1 MTKKLLTLV
10 VFMFCLAG
18 LLPASAAF
26 KDIKIDLTN
35 GNLLTSD
42 EISNGTTVEFGV
54 AIGDDGTATRVEA
67 GDASANITLKGKYHS
82 NEHGWGN
89 FSATVAVE
97 GPVKVSMGSC
107 AWGGDVTVTNAA
119 GAQVATFNTN
129 TGACYHNDKTA
140 NIAYAYYK
148 GSDATT
154 LTISGGSYTPYIAVE
169 QADPSEIVEE
179 FTVSFDLGDSQAE
192 GVAPESEKVES
203 GSSYTIPANHTL
215 YLDGY
220 TLTGWSDGTTTYA
233 TGGEMT
239 VTADTKLT
247 PVFTANAVTLADR
260 TEAVTLNFDFQRKN
274 GAPTLAY
281 QNKTGIYVT
290 QATVNGQTID
300 VKLDFDTNNGGKIA
314 NAAWTDWCQ
323 MNGGTKLTVPSCKG
337 AVVSIESYSATT
349 TTTIDGQT
357 DYTASGNVVTY
368 TIASSTETIDIVIG
382 DGSYYR
388 YIKIVMPVV
397 SSPSG
402 GKTYTSEPA
411 SVIWNFNSATDYDK
425 VSSVTPEDGFST
437 TAINLGDIEVKGTG
451 TGQATDADGNTVTFV
466 KLQPSG
472 STQSA
477 QWIVKPSK
485 GLTFTPTKVSAYIQ
499 RFGTD
504 AQNGVVVTA
513 LLDDGTSETLGTYTA
528 PRANKAQADDKYG
541 SNDNYTNQFV
551 IELTADQQQKLAS
564 TDGFTLQATVGVSSA
579 KQGGFSDVRIEGLL
593 DGTLIDVAKY
603 TLNATSSPEEGGEI
617 TIYPKNDEYEEGSEV
632 KLTAAKNFGYKF
644 VNWTNA
650 AGEEVSTDATFT
662 YTVNANT
669 ELTANFEK
677 LNTYSLT
684 VNIEGG
690 GKDYMVTWAPEP
702 TTVDG
707 KTMYE
712 EGTTVSLTASSNK
725 IVDFTNW
732 SNGETN
738 SSISISMTQDQ
749 EVTANFS
756 SKDYIVAWDF
766 VNAGNNGR
774 PADFAAAD
782 NDAVTLILRNEAGE
796 TSSWLDK
803 SLYGGGPY
811 EGRNAA
817 VNWRTTGLGDY
828 YWQTCINAAAF
839 TDIKVAS
846 SMTYN
851 YNSYTKHDLQYSLDG
866 ETWTTVGS
874 FNISGAKSWD
884 DEEFDLP
891 SDANNQS
898 AVYLRWKADTSSSV
912 DGTTSNN
919 DGASLADIYITGTAK
934 LIDDGTAPVLV
945 STVPAE
951 GSTNASANGKIILTF
966 DEKVKVGD
974 DVTATLGTSELTPTV
989 SGKTV
994 MFEYKGLEYST
1005 AYTFTL
1011 PAGSVSDLTD
1021 NAIGETITINFSTKT
1036 RPAVAKGLFDFIVP
1050 DDGTFKEAIAA
1061 ADARTDKSVRYRIFV
1076 KRGNYLLPYSE
1087 TETITNNGVT
1097 LPSPIT
1103 YLNSSYVSIIGEDMD
1118 ETVVKNDMKDLTES
1132 GTSYP
1137 IEGLHNVTTLYIQK
1151 KVTNTYIQDI
1161 TLKNGMNDATGRGE
1175 AIEDCGDKT
1184 ICKDVCLHGYQDTY
1198 CSNNQSGRAYFEGG
1212 RLRGRTDF
1220 LCGKGDVFYNGVELV
1235 MCEAGGYIAVPSTPR
1250 KYGYIFKDCVI
1261 TGETSGIDGRYTL
1274 GRPWGSGTPIA
1285 LYIDTRMDV
1294 KPTAEG
1300 WNEMSGGYPARFA
1313 EYNSMTST
1321 GTVISLTNRKK
1332 TFGDG
1337 HTNDPVLTAAEAA
1350 QLTLANVMGDTDDW
1364 DPTEATEQ
1372 ASAPKNVK
1380 LTDTSLTWDNSDYV
1394 LCWAVCK
1401 DGNVVA
1407 FTTEPSYTVD
1417 DANATYSVRA
1427 ANEMGGLGDATEAEL
1442 VTDGISTVGTQVKAL
1457 STKFYNLNGIRTS
1470 KSAKGVN
1477 IKVETLENGKTTVS
1491 KVVK

>member
-1 MTKKLLTLV
+1 MTKRLLTLA

-18 LLPASAAF
+18 LIPASAF

-35 GNLLTSD
+35 GNLLTAD
-42 EISNGTTVEFGV
+42 EIANQTVVEFGV
-54 AIGDDGTATRVEA
+54 AIGDDGTATRVDA
-67 GDASANITLKGKYHS
+67 GDASANITLKGKFHS

-119 GAQVATFNTN
+119 GEQVAKFNTN
-129 TGACYHNDKTA
+129 TGACYHNNKA
-140 NIAYAYYK
+140 ENIASAYYK
-148 GSDATT
+148 GDDATT
-154 LTISGGSYTPYIAVE
+154 LTISGGNYTPYIAVE
-169 QADPSEIVEE
+169 YADPSEIVEE

-192 GVAPESEKVES
+192 GVAPESAKVEL

-215 YLDGY
+215 YLAGS

-233 TGGEMT
+233 VGDAMT

-247 PVFTANAVTLADR
+247 PVFTTNSVALADR
-260 TEAVTLNFDFQRKN
+260 TEAVTLNFDFQRNN

-290 QATVNGQTID
+290 QAIVNGQSID

-314 NAAWTDWCQ
+314 NAAWGDWCQ

-368 TIASSTETIDIVIG
+368 TIASTTETIDIVIG
-382 DGSYYR
+382 DGSYFR
-388 YIKIVMPVV
+388 YIKIEMPVV
-397 SSPSG
+397 SKPVAE
-402 GKTYTSEPA
+402 KTYTNEPA
-411 SVIWNFNSATDYDK
+411 SVIWNFNNTSDYDQA
-425 VSSVTPEDGFST
+425 SSIIPEDGFTST
-437 TAINLGDIEVKGTG
+437 SVNLGDIELNGTG

-466 KLQPSG
+466 KLKPSG
-472 STQSA
+472 STQSV
-477 QWIVKPSK
+477 QWTVKPSK
-485 GLTFTPTKVSAYIQ
+485 GFTFTPTKVSAYIQ

-504 AQNGVVVTA
+504 VQNGVVVTA
-513 LLDDGTSETLGTYTA
+513 LLADGTSETLGTYTA
-528 PRANKAQADDKYG
+528 PRSNRAQADDKYG

-551 IELTADQQQKLAS
+551 IELTEDQQKKFAS
-564 TDGFTLQATVGVSSA
+564 TDGFTLQAAVGVGSA

-593 DGTLIDVAKY
+593 NGSLINVNKY
-603 TLNATSSPEEGGEI
+603 TLSATASPEEGGEV
-617 TIYPKNDEYEEGSEV
+617 TIYPKDDEYDEGTEV

-644 VNWTNA
+644 INWTDSTGN
-650 AGEEVSTDATFT
+650 EVSTDASFT
-662 YTVNANT
+662 YTVNSNAK
-669 ELTANFEK
+669 LTANFEK

-702 TTVDG
+702 TNVDG
-707 KTMYE
+707 KSMYE

-725 IVDFTNW
+725 IIDFTNW
-732 SNGETN
+732 SNGET
-738 SSISISMTQDQ
+738 SMSISVDMNQDQ
-749 EVTANFS
+749 ELTANFS
-756 SKDYIVAWDF
+756 AKDYIVAWDF
-766 VNAGNNGR
+766 VNAGSDGR

-782 NDAVTLILRNEAGE
+782 NDAVTLVLRNEAGS
-796 TSSWLDK
+796 TSGWLDK
-803 SLYGGGPY
+803 SLKGGGPY

-828 YWQTCINAAAF
+828 YWQTCINASAF

-874 FNISGAKSWD
+874 FNIAGAKNWA
-884 DEEFDLP
+884 DEEFSLP
-891 SDANNQS
+891 SDANNKS
-898 AVYLRWKADTSSSV
+898 EVYLRWKADKTSTI
-912 DGTTSNN
+912 DGATSNN

-951 GSTNASANGKIILTF
+951 GNDNASANGKIILTF
-966 DEKVKVGD
+966 DEKVMVGD
-974 DVTATLGTSELTPTV
+974 DVKATLGDNELAPSV

-994 MFEYKGLEYST
+994 LFEYKGLEYST
-1005 AYTFTL
+1005 PYTFTL
-1011 PAGSVSDLTD
+1011 PAGSVSDLTG
-1021 NAIGETITINFSTKT
+1021 NAINEAIVINFSTKT
-1036 RPAVAKGLFDFIVP
+1036 RPTIAKGMFDFVVP

-1103 YLNSSYVSIIGEDMD
+1103 YLNSSNVSIIGEDMD

-1220 LCGKGDVFYNGVELV
+1220 LCGKGDVYYNGVELV
-1235 MCEAGGYIAVPSTPR
+1235 MCQAGGYIAVPSTPR

-1261 TGETSGIDGRYTL
+1261 TGEGSDIDGRYTL

-1294 KPTAEG
+1294 KPSAVG
-1300 WNEMSGGYPARFA
+1300 WNEMGTGWPARFA
-1313 EYNSMTST
+1313 EYNSTTST
-1321 GTVISLTNRKK
+1321 GTVISLADRKK

-1337 HTNDPVLTAAEAA
+1337 HANDPVLTAAEAA
-1350 QLTLANVMGDTDDW
+1350 QLTLANVMGDGDDW

-1380 LTDTSLTWDNSDYV
+1380 LADTQLTWDNSDYV

-1407 FTTEPSYTVD
+1407 FTTEPTYTVD
-1417 DANATYSVRA
+1417 DTNATYSVRA
-1427 ANEMGGLGDATEAEL
+1427 ANEMGGLGDATVAES
-1442 VTDGISTVGTQVKAL
+1442 VTTGISTVATQGKATN
-1457 STKFYNLNGIRTS
+1457 TKFYNLNGIRTS

-1477 IKVETLENGKTTVS
+1477 IKVETLDNGKTTVS